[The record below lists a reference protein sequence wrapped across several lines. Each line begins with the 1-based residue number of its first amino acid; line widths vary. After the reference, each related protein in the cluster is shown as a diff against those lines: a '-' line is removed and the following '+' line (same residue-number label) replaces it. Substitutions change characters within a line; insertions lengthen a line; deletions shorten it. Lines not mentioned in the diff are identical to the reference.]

1 MTLLAVVDIAAGETG
16 GDICDKSIGEGTG
29 GTSSAAA
36 EAASA
41 DEPLFLPKL
50 SFHFDG
56 FLVTGFGTTGVV
68 VAAGVIVAEGGGEM
82 RAGGDLAD
90 VEVERVLD
98 SKAVGIAYIDTGS
111 NGTLARLELAVV
123 LVEVERTEA
132 PVEGAL
138 DGDLLAMLISLASDA
153 TASVSRATSWGTGMG
168 LAAEVKPLPLRAPL
182 FRLLFVDVERDVM
195 PSISTSSCSCS
206 STSSSLS

>member
-1 MTLLAVVDIAAGETG
+1 VTLLAVVDIAAGETG

-68 VAAGVIVAEGGGEM
+68 VAAGVIVAGGGEM

-153 TASVSRATSWGTGMG
+153 TASVSRVTSWGTGMG